1 MNTQHLAKISGK
13 KLGERIDS
21 RVLEEEI
28 QKVVAL
34 GYRDL
39 LITAYGQHGIGGR
52 LWRTDGQA
60 VHMTIEGH
68 PGHDN

>member
-13 KLGERIDS
+13 QLGERIDS

-28 QKVVAL
+28 QKIVAL

-39 LITAYGQHGIGGR
+39 LVTAHGQHGIGGR
-52 LWRTDGQA
+52 LWRTDGER
-60 VHMTIEGH
+60 H
-68 PGHDN
+68 